1 MISQAKIRTTRR
13 IIREIKR
20 QQRFVSQKVWRV
32 DFESRTESLR
42 RGMHLYGNIGK
53 SLPHKALRPL
63 CKLLKFDVKLK
74 KPKKPKQQLKR
85 TKSMSLNERIRQR
98 TYGFCRMN
106 KQDRF
111 TVQEFL
117 DKFSDPHCYLT
128 GVKIDLLDYSS
139 YHFDHI
145 IPVSKGGSGKLSNLG
160 LLCSRI
166 NIMKGD
172 MSVEDFVIACKA
184 VASYRETS

>member
-1 MISQAKIRTTRR
+1 
-13 IIREIKR
+13 
-20 QQRFVSQKVWRV
+20 
-32 DFESRTESLR
+32 
-42 RGMHLYGNIGK
+42 
-53 SLPHKALRPL
+53 
-63 CKLLKFDVKLK
+63 
-74 KPKKPKQQLKR
+74 
-85 TKSMSLNERIRQR
+85 
-98 TYGFCRMN
+98 MN

-184 VASYRETS
+184 VSSYRETS